1 MSGLAAWLDSCTSL
15 HANPQLLK
23 KSRSCAGPRP
33 EEGVPDE
40 AMSRLPSAT
49 VRVLEGLPS
58 IDGKKVPNHAHSMQY
73 RENLLFFSTLASR
86 I

>member
-1 MSGLAAWLDSCTSL
+1 MLRLSSNLAMDSCTSL
-15 HANPQLLK
+15 QMLILQLLK

-58 IDGKKVPNHAHSMQY
+58 Y
-73 RENLLFFSTLASR
+73 
-86 I
+86 